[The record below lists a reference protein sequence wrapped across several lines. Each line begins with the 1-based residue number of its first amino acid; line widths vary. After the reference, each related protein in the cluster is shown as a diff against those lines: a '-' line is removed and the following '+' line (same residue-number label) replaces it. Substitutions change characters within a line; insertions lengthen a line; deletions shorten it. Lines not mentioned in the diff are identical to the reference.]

1 MNHLISD
8 EDLERVWQYISA
20 SGFPIAAGEIVYR
33 TKNNTIGFRERLSE
47 LEHIQWA
54 YWTEYMLDNMTP
66 ENIDRWRIQIKTAY
80 KDLSEKEK
88 DSDRKWSDLVLKEIG
103 TDSIPETQRQ
113 VIDRVLDDLDKR
125 CKEQTNWAYDQ
136 WTLKKMSDWIEEIRK
151 DVNDGRF

>member
-33 TKNNTIGFRERLSE
+33 TKNNIIGFRERLSE

-66 ENIDRWRIQIKTAY
+66 ENIDRWRNQIKTAY

-103 TDSIPETQRQ
+103 MNVDSIQEVQRKTVNQ
-113 VIDRVLDDLDKR
+113 VLDDLDKR

-136 WTLKKMSDWIEEIRK
+136 GRLKKVSDWIKEGYE
-151 DVNDGRF
+151 

>member
-1 MNHLISD
+1 
-8 EDLERVWQYISA
+8 
-20 SGFPIAAGEIVYR
+20 
-33 TKNNTIGFRERLSE
+33 
-47 LEHIQWA
+47 
-54 YWTEYMLDNMTP
+54 MLDNMTP
-66 ENIDRWRIQIKTAY
+66 ENIDRWRNQIKTAY

-136 WTLKKMSDWIEEIRK
+136 WTLLKVSGWIEEIRK